1 MINCGAKPPFPARDT
16 KVAFGSKAVLKMVD
30 TDVLPLLTQMN
41 GWLLEILVPIK
52 RMTRFVSDA
61 LRETFEE
68 YLRSRITRLSIR
80 WG

>member
-1 MINCGAKPPFPARDT
+1 
-16 KVAFGSKAVLKMVD
+16 MVD